1 MKAKFSKQVSLGF
14 DSEGRRIR
22 KWIRA
27 DSKQELLRKEKEL
40 LRNSG
45 TEILS
50 SKKFGAYRSEWY
62 EAYKKNLSLSMQEQY
77 TYACGCLSVLDEKQ
91 LKSITRTDVQKILNE
106 YADRPAS
113 ARLIAM
119 TAKQILDSAAADG
132 LISPR
137 LWKFALPDRQ
147 NARKRPLTAAK
158 RQRGFTPAE
167 KKAIQNADLD
177 PRERLFID
185 IELYLGLRPE
195 ETRALTPH
203 DFDLDARTVT
213 ISKAAA
219 AHGSG
224 ILKETKTGAVR
235 TLPLPDVLVAEIRAY
250 NAHFRGFYYFTD
262 EQGNLWS
269 RSQYQMFC
277 RRIFDKI
284 NEALGGTSK
293 LNLLDGMT
301 MYTFRHNRATE
312 IYYLSG
318 NISTKKKAE
327 YMGHSELVFLKTYS
341 HLDDS
346 KEETEL
352 LRGGSPDPALAA
364 VTNL

>member
-1 MKAKFSKQVSLGF
+1 MASRYSKQVSLGF
-14 DSEGRRIR
+14 DSEGRRVR
-22 KWIRA
+22 KWIHS

-50 SKKFGAYRSEWY
+50 SKKFGPYRSEWY

-77 TYACGCLSVLDEKQ
+77 TYACGCLSALDEKQ

-147 NARKRPLTAAK
+147 NARKRPLTAAT

-177 PRERLFID
+177 PRERLFVD
-185 IELYLGLRPE
+185 LELYLGLRPE

-262 EQGNLWS
+262 EEGDLWS
-269 RSQYQMFC
+269 RGDYQCFSA
-277 RRIFDKI
+277 RIFKKI
-284 NEALGGTSK
+284 NVALGGNSK
-293 LNLLDGMT
+293 INLLNGMT

-312 IYYLSG
+312 IYYLPGVSM
-318 NISTKKKAE
+318 KKKAE

-341 HLDDS
+341 HLDNDQ
-346 KEETEL
+346 EAVEL
-352 LRGGSPDPALAA
+352 LRGGAPDPSLAA